1 MTTMANVLI
10 PLSWRRTQTARLL
23 LDAALIM
30 AGSALV
36 ALSARVAIPLP
47 FTPVPVT
54 AQTFAVLLVGA
65 ALGSR
70 RGALA
75 LAAYLAEGAAGMPV
89 FSGGGCCV
97 AWLAGP
103 TAGYLWSYPLA
114 AFTVGALAERG
125 WDRSPGRA
133 GLAMLA
139 GNALIYVIAL
149 PWLAFFVGAGQ
160 VLEAGLLPFI
170 PGDLLKVALAAAALP
185 AAWAIVGRV
194 RPPNGV
200 GGD

>member
-10 PLSWRRTQTARLL
+10 PLTWRRTQTARLL
-23 LDAALIM
+23 LDAALIL

-139 GNALIYVIAL
+139 GNGLIYVVAL

-170 PGDLLKVALAAAALP
+170 PGDLLKVAIAAAALP
-185 AAWAIVGRV
+185 GAWAVVGRV
-194 RPPNGV
+194 RPPNSV
-200 GGD
+200 GRG